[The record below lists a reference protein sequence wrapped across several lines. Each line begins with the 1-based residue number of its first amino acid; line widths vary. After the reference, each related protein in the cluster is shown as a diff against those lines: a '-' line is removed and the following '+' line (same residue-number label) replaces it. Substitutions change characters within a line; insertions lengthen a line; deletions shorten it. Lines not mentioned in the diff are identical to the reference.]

1 MDLISLYTRLLEEA
15 DKALRANHSWL
26 CARQRLIEDIIENR
40 PTDRAQVQ
48 EVYDHL
54 MAWGDEYAWFLEER
68 GLIKLSETCWA
79 VDREVEDAR
88 RTRERYFHVP
98 FPARRLYF
106 AARKRGAR
114 SKGRGSPPQGW

>member
-1 MDLISLYTRLLEEA
+1 MDLISLYTRLVEEA
-15 DKALRANHSWL
+15 DKALKANHKWL

-40 PTDRAQVQ
+40 PVCRSQVQ

-54 MAWGDEYAWFLEER
+54 MAWGDECAWFLEER
-68 GLIKLSETCWA
+68 GLIKLSEACWA
-79 VDREVEDAR
+79 VDREVDDAR
-88 RTRERYFHVP
+88 RVRERHFHVP

-114 SKGRGSPPQGW
+114 SKGRGCPPQSW